1 MYGLARAGA
10 FYIPD
15 PLYFFLLL
23 LMYMMPTSYNLQ
35 VPNLLAAEHSSE
47 CSINTG
53 GSPRAQQLQLLV
65 HHCNL

>member
-1 MYGLARAGA
+1 MYGLASAGA

-35 VPNLLAAEHSSE
+35 VRHRHATEHSSE
-47 CSINTG
+47 RSIQISR
-53 GSPRAQQLQLLV
+53 SPMARQLQLRV
-65 HHCNL
+65 